1 MWSTLKKT
9 IALYCIVLYCIV
21 LLCLV
26 YSSCEVI
33 CDDTRLNN
41 PFYRNF
47 CKLACASLFW
57 NAKAT
62 EESTRRPTK
71 SLRKPKLTLSNTKL
85 TVSSW
90 ALYSAVFV
98 FQNNSAVAKL
108 NERQDRQDYSAVGEQ
123 IYKAI
128 KVLGNCLLPII
139 IETSLPCFLW
149 QSCNLSR
156 NVKQVARDSLYNK
169 WLLPPEKVF
178 FSYLKIRKQDKKK
191 TFKTGSKH
199 SN

>member
-1 MWSTLKKT
+1 MVHFKKN
-9 IALYCIVLYCIV
+9 YCIVLHCIALSCVQFVWSHLWRYAAKQSFLSKFLQTRLCLIV
-21 LLCLV
+21 L
-26 YSSCEVI
+26 E
-33 CDDTRLNN
+33 R
-41 PFYRNF
+41 
-47 CKLACASLFW
+47 
-57 NAKAT
+57 KAT
-62 EESTRRPTK
+62 EESARRPTK

-85 TVSSW
+85 TVGLG

-98 FQNNSAVAKL
+98 FQNNSAVGKL
-108 NERQDRQDYSAVGEQ
+108 NDRQDRQDYSAVGEQ

-128 KVLGNCLLPII
+128 KVLGNCLLPI

-169 WLLPPEKVF
+169 WLLPPENIYF
-178 FSYLKIRKQDKKK
+178 FGYLKIRKQDKKK

>member
-1 MWSTLKKT
+1 MVHFKKKT
-9 IALYCIVLYCIV
+9 ITLYCIV

-57 NAKAT
+57 NATAT
-62 EESTRRPTK
+62 EESARRPTK

-98 FQNNSAVAKL
+98 FQNNSAVGKF
-108 NERQDRQDYSAVGEQ
+108 NDRQDRQDYSAVGDQ
-123 IYKAI
+123 IYTAI
-128 KVLGNCLLPII
+128 KVLGNSLLPII
-139 IETSLPCFLW
+139 ETRFPCFLW
-149 QSCNLSR
+149 QSCYLSR

-169 WLLPPEKVF
+169 WLIPQ
-178 FSYLKIRKQDKKK
+178 KIYIFL
-191 TFKTGSKH
+191 FK
-199 SN
+199 N

>member
-9 IALYCIVLYCIV
+9 IALYCIV

-62 EESTRRPTK
+62 EESARRPTK
-71 SLRKPKLTLSNTKL
+71 SLRKTKLTLSNTKL

-90 ALYSAVFV
+90 ALYAAVFM
-98 FQNNSAVAKL
+98 FQNNSAVGKL
-108 NERQDRQDYSAVGEQ
+108 NDRQDRQDYSAVGEQ

-128 KVLGNCLLPII
+128 KVSGNCLLPI

-156 NVKQVARDSLYNK
+156 NVKQVARDSFYHSGSF
-169 WLLPPEKVF
+169 PQ
-178 FSYLKIRKQDKKK
+178 KIYIFL
-191 TFKTGSKH
+191 FK
-199 SN
+199 N

>member
-9 IALYCIVLYCIV
+9 IALYCIVL
-21 LLCLV
+21 LCLV
-26 YSSCEVI
+26 YSSREVI

-98 FQNNSAVAKL
+98 FQNNSAVGKL

-128 KVLGNCLLPII
+128 KVLGNFLLPII

-169 WLLPPEKVF
+169 WLLPSEKFF

>member
-9 IALYCIVLYCIV
+9 IALYCIV

-98 FQNNSAVAKL
+98 FQNNSAVGKL

-156 NVKQVARDSLYNK
+156 NVKQVTRDSLYNK
-169 WLLPPEKVF
+169 WLLPPEKFF

-191 TFKTGSKH
+191 TFKTGSKD

>member
-9 IALYCIVLYCIV
+9 IALYCIV

-85 TVSSW
+85 TVSSG

-98 FQNNSAVAKL
+98 FQNNSAVGKL
-108 NERQDRQDYSAVGEQ
+108 NDRQDRQDYSAVGEQ
-123 IYKAI
+123 IFKAI
-128 KVLGNCLLPII
+128 KVLGNCLLPI

-169 WLLPPEKVF
+169 WLLPPEKIF